1 MNELGWCAV
10 CFILLI
16 AFLGSEMSL
25 YEDVKAVL
33 KQFDEQDKQR
43 KKNDQEANEQPKND
57 TNQTQ

>member
-25 YEDVKAVL
+25 YEDVKGGL
-33 KQFDEQDKQR
+33 KHFEEQEKQR
-43 KKNDQEANEQPKND
+43 KKQEQKTKDDANP
-57 TNQTQ
+57 TQ